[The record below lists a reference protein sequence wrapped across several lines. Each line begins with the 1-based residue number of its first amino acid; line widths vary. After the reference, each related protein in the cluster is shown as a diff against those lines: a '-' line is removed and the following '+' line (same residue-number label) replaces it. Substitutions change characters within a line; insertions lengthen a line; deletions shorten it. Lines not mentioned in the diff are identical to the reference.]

1 MLPFGRSD
9 GEDPYWHLD
18 SVAEENRDWVPTTTA
33 ALFSSPFYLTNQQGN
48 LLGPQHQ
55 PHVIAS
61 AGVSSAS
68 AASESQHEV
77 TSDPPLRP
85 AGTAGT
91 AADNLNSN
99 PVWPPVWGNFVDHFD
114 SQWQLPPAS
123 SAPAHHAH
131 ISLSPTELPPNW
143 TGHSNAREL
152 LGSSSYLPG
161 GGGLGDTQKNKID
174 QRDLAPETPALPRPA
189 STSAKTASP
198 IPSANTRSRLSA
210 SVPPAQTSPIS
221 NKGQS
226 RTTLPKTTSPTRKR
240 AREGI
245 PKSPAA
251 KLTTPRAPIQPN
263 EEEQARRIHMA
274 AYTRGTS
281 LVSETSSQSRGAAE
295 TSSAKRDNDLRAA
308 ESSLL
313 ETMGAGRV
321 PGVLRT
327 PNMAEGASE
336 EFALPLG
343 KGFPIQI
350 GSELFRLS
358 GASILSDC
366 KQIPPGFS
374 LGSMLRFLE
383 HPRTF
388 RGSSKNN
395 FAVATTLAVV

>member
-9 GEDPYWHLD
+9 GEDPYWKLD

-33 ALFSSPFYLTNQQGN
+33 ALFSSPFYVTNQQGN
-48 LLGPQHQ
+48 LLGYHGAGPGPTPGPAHGPGPGRGLGHHDQ
-55 PHVIAS
+55 PHDIAS
-61 AGVSSAS
+61 VGVTG
-68 AASESQHEV
+68 V
-77 TSDPPLRP
+77 TSNSNSDSDPPLRP
-85 AGTAGT
+85 ADT
-91 AADNLNSN
+91 AADNSN
-99 PVWPPVWGNFVDHFD
+99 PVWPVFDFDHFD
-114 SQWQLPPAS
+114 SAQWPLPPT
-123 SAPAHHAH
+123 SAATARHAH
-131 ISLSPTELPPNW
+131 LSLSPTELPPSW
-143 TGHSNAREL
+143 TGHSNPREL
-152 LGSSSYLPG
+152 LGSSSYLP

-174 QRDLAPETPALPRPA
+174 QRDLPPETPALPRPA
-189 STSAKTASP
+189 STSAKISSP

-210 SVPPAQTSPIS
+210 SVPPAQTSPNTS
-221 NKGQS
+221 KSQS
-226 RTTLPKTTSPTRKR
+226 RATLPKTTSPTRKR

-251 KLTTPRAPIQPN
+251 KQTAPRAPIQPN

-281 LVSETSSQSRGAAE
+281 LLSETSSQSRGAAE
-295 TSSAKRDNDLRAA
+295 ASSAKRDNDLRAA

-313 ETMGAGRV
+313 ETIGAGRV

-327 PNMAEGASE
+327 PNMTDSASE

-366 KQIPPGFS
+366 KQI
-374 LGSMLRFLE
+374 LCR
-383 HPRTF
+383 HDH
-388 RGSSKNN
+388 
-395 FAVATTLAVV
+395 